1 MLQAISDI
9 VEIRRL
15 TDAHIA
21 DAVPLAVEAGW
32 NQTATDWRLMLSLG
46 EGFGLWTSEG
56 RLVGTTIVLPFGG
69 PFAWIGMVLVT
80 KDFQRRGLAARLLR
94 HAVAVLVERGL
105 TPMLDAT
112 PAGARV
118 YEPLGFVGLY
128 RLQRLQAPEG
138 SQPASASVAPPPG
151 VSVRKATT
159 ADHGAIAAFDA
170 PAFGADRAPILGH
183 LLERQPERAFVAER
197 SGRLAGYVL
206 ARDGRTAH
214 HSGPLVAD
222 DQATAIA
229 LADRALA
236 GIDRPVYMD
245 VLDRHETLRA
255 WLAGRGFVPQRPF
268 TRMAYHRDKPFDD
281 LDRVMAIAGPEL
293 G

>member
-1 MLQAISDI
+1 VPQVISEL

-15 TDAHIA
+15 AETHVAE
-21 DAVPLAVEAGW
+21 AVPLAAEAGW
-32 NQTATDWRLMLSLG
+32 NQTAADWRLMLNLG
-46 EGFGLWTSEG
+46 EGFGLWEPGG
-56 RLVGTTIVLPFGG
+56 RLVATTIVLPFGG
-69 PFAWIGMVLVT
+69 RFAWIGMVLVT
-80 KDFQRRGLAARLLR
+80 NDFQRRGLATRLLH

-105 TPMLDAT
+105 TSMLDAT
-112 PAGARV
+112 PAGARI

-128 RLQRLQAPEG
+128 RLQRLQAPEK
-138 SQPASASVAPPPG
+138 SQSASVSAVPPLG
-151 VSVRKATT
+151 LSVRPATP
-159 ADHGAIAAFDA
+159 ADLGAIAAFDA
-170 PAFGADRAPILGH
+170 PAFGADRAPILAH
-183 LLERQPERAFVAER
+183 LLGRQPARAFVAER
-197 SGRLAGYVL
+197 SGRLAGYAL
-206 ARDGRTAH
+206 ARDGRAAH

-268 TRMAYHRDKPFDD
+268 TRMAYRRSAPFDD
-281 LDRVMAIAGPEL
+281 TDRVMAIAGPEL

>member
-1 MLQAISDI
+1 MLQAISEI

-15 TDAHIA
+15 TEAHIA
-21 DAVPLAVEAGW
+21 EAVPLAAEAGW
-32 NQTATDWRLMLSLG
+32 NQTAADWRLMLNLG
-46 EGFGLWTSEG
+46 EGFGVWEPGG
-56 RLVGTTIVLPFGG
+56 RLVASTIVLPFGG
-69 PFAWIGMVLVT
+69 RFAWISMVLVT
-80 KDFQRRGLAARLLR
+80 SDFRRRGLANRLLH
-94 HAVAVLVERGL
+94 HAMAVLVERGL

-128 RLQRLQAPEG
+128 RLQRLQAPAA

-151 VSVRKATT
+151 VSVRPVTT
-159 ADHGAIAAFDA
+159 ADLGAIAAVDA
-170 PAFGADRAPILGH
+170 PAFGADRVPILAH
-183 LLERQPERAFVAER
+183 FLERQPARAFVAER
-197 SGRLAGYVL
+197 SGRLVGYVL

-222 DQATAIA
+222 DQSTAIA
-229 LADRALA
+229 LADRALT
-236 GIDRPVYMD
+236 GVGQPVYMD

-255 WLAGRGFVPQRPF
+255 WLASRGFVPQRPF
-268 TRMAYHRDKPFDD
+268 TRMAYRRDAPFDD
-281 LDRVMAIAGPEL
+281 PERVIAIAGPEL